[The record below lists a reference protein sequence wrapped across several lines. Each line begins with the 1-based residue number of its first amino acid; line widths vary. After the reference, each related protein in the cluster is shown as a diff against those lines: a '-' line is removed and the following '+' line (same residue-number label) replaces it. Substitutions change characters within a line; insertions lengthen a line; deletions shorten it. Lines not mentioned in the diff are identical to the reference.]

1 MMFLFVSFSRNGDC
15 VNAVSD
21 KTHENAF
28 SELLAAM
35 SGGAKC
41 SLGFK
46 LLHTALQYVSINK
59 MLALLQ
65 IILVLIFLEHLLQSR
80 GLCVYVCVCV
90 HIDTDIYIY
99 IYTHMCVCIY
109 IRVCVCIKFVRL

>member
-41 SLGFK
+41 SLEFK
-46 LLHTALQYVSINK
+46 LVHTAL
-59 MLALLQ
+59 
-65 IILVLIFLEHLLQSR
+65 
-80 GLCVYVCVCV
+80 
-90 HIDTDIYIY
+90 
-99 IYTHMCVCIY
+99 
-109 IRVCVCIKFVRL
+109 